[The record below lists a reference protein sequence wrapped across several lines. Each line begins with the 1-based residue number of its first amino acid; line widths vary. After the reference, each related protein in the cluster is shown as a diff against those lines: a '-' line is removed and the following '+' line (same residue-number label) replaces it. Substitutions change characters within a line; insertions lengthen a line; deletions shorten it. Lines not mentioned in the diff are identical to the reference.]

1 MSLECPNATLTC
13 EQVVPEYSAVL
24 GLPNEMI
31 IPLNAHHRSIC
42 RFASTCDQ
50 NFILVKS
57 AIADIISGK
66 PATHRSQG
74 EIEHSQ
80 PSFPSP
86 YQPTEYTS
94 AGSRLWRV
102 KRKSLM
108 SNPVIYQAERT
119 AEQTTPVVT
128 VSSFHDEA

>member
-1 MSLECPNATLTC
+1 MSLECPNLTLTC

-42 RFASTCDQ
+42 RFASTSDQ

-66 PATHRSQG
+66 PATHRSKA
-74 EIEHSQ
+74 EMEHSQ
-80 PSFPSP
+80 PSFLSP
-86 YQPTEYTS
+86 YQQTEYAS
-94 AGSRLWRV
+94 AGSQLWRV
-102 KRKSLM
+102 NRERLV
-108 SNPVIYQAERT
+108 SNLVVYQAERT
-119 AEQTTPVVT
+119 AEQTTPVVA
-128 VSSFHDEA
+128 VSSFRDEA